1 MSVTSEELENC
12 ARSKRRE
19 QIGAAESSS
28 KILPH
33 FGFAHDGVICTGRQ
47 WWRPPQSRLRP
58 CFSCLPAGAG
68 YFRLVAIAMAV
79 ASDMLGGDRVMALI
93 EINVPT
99 SPSAMSVGRKIL
111 VSEGALGGWF

>member
-1 MSVTSEELENC
+1 MRVQNGVSKLVLRIFVKNSSTFWFCPRRCDLHRTSVV
-12 ARSKRRE
+12 
-19 QIGAAESSS
+19 AATA
-28 KILPH
+28 IAL
-33 FGFAHDGVICTGRQ
+33 G
-47 WWRPPQSRLRP
+47 P
-58 CFSCLPAGAG
+58 CLSCLPAGAG